1 MFRFAHTEFFWL
13 FWVVALAMILY
24 FLALYLKRSAIS
36 RFGNPELVKQL
47 MPDVSFIKPFIK
59 FTFLLLGL
67 VMIILAAARPQMGTR
82 LEEIKREGV
91 EIIIALDV
99 SNSMLAQ
106 DIRPNRLER
115 AKQSIQRMTDRLVN
129 DKIGLI
135 VFGGKSFVQVP
146 LTTDYT
152 ITKAMT
158 AVVSPDMVPVQGTA
172 IGSAIALAKSSFS
185 QTEGTSRVLIIISD
199 GENHEDDP
207 VEAAK
212 LASDE
217 GIVIHTVGIGD
228 PRGTPIPLPGG
239 SARTDFLTDTEGKV
253 VMTKLD
259 ETTLKQIASV
269 SGGVY
274 VRASGSDLGLN
285 NILNEISGMEKAE
298 FESRVYT
305 DYEDYFQYFVALALF
320 FLVMGIFISER
331 KSKIFEKLNLFNR

>member
-1 MFRFAHTEFFWL
+1 MFRFAHTEYFWL
-13 FWVVALAMILY
+13 FWALALAVALY
-24 FLALYLKRSAIS
+24 FLALYLKRSAII

-47 MPDVSFIKPFIK
+47 MPDTSFIKPFIK
-59 FTFLLLGL
+59 FSFMLLALAL
-67 VMIILAAARPQMGTR
+67 IILAAARPQMGTR

-135 VFGGKSFVQVP
+135 VFAGKAFVQVP

-172 IGSAIALAKSSFS
+172 IGSAISLARSSFS
-185 QTEGTSRVLIIISD
+185 QTEGSSRVLIIISD

-212 LASDE
+212 LAKGE
-217 GIVIHTVGIGD
+217 GIIIHTVGIGD
-228 PRGTPIPLPGG
+228 PRGTPIPLPGRG
-239 SARTDFLTDTEGKV
+239 GQTDFLTNTDGKV

-298 FESRVYT
+298 FESQVYT

-320 FLVMGIFISER
+320 FLVTGLFISER
-331 KSKIFEKLNLFNR
+331 KSKIFEKLNLFNT